1 MAQNTWLSR
10 AGDAVRPP
18 KGYKPMKNTWFSRSW
33 DAVSPP
39 RGLLWVLSSSQCV
52 PNGIL
57 EVVHHIFTVFVGAGP
72 SWRCVDHMVFAVLG
86 HREASQGLPF
96 GSFWF
101 PVCSWRDL
109 DSFPTYLY
117 GFRRVPGRAVLR
129 LQAKP
134 LRKKGFGSTFREQSY
149 REYRAPR
156 ARVPACHSQGGRRS
170 GFETPP
176 GADIL
181 CN

>member
-1 MAQNTWLSR
+1 MSL
-10 AGDAVRPP
+10 
-18 KGYKPMKNTWFSRSW
+18 
-33 DAVSPP
+33 P
-39 RGLLWVLSSSQCV
+39 RGPLWVLLSSPFV

-57 EVVHHIFTVFVGAGP
+57 EIVHHIFTVFVGAGP
-72 SWRCVDHMVFAVLG
+72 SWRCVNHMVFAVLVPC
-86 HREASQGLPF
+86 EASQGLPL

-109 DSFPTYLY
+109 DSFPAYLY
-117 GFRRVPGRAVLR
+117 GFRRVPGRAMLR
-129 LQAKP
+129 LQANP
-134 LRKKGFGSTFREQSY
+134 LRKKGFGSTFKVQSY
-149 REYRAPR
+149 RKYRAPR

-176 GADIL
+176 GADML

>member
-1 MAQNTWLSR
+1 
-10 AGDAVRPP
+10 
-18 KGYKPMKNTWFSRSW
+18 MKNTWFSRSW

-39 RGLLWVLSSSQCV
+39 EGFLWVLSTSQFV
-52 PNGIL
+52 PNGFL

-72 SWRCVDHMVFAVLG
+72 SWRCVNHMVFAVLVR
-86 HREASQGLPF
+86 REASQGLPL

-109 DSFPTYLY
+109 DSFPPYLY
-117 GFRRVPGRAVLR
+117 GVRKVPGRAVLR

-134 LRKKGFGSTFREQSY
+134 LRKKGFGSTFKEQSY
-149 REYRAPR
+149 RKYRAPR

-176 GADIL
+176 GADVL